1 MPLITPLEGIAR
13 MIIVEKISEIA
24 SLLLRAAKEENVATM
39 WEFHNLFEDN
49 IPMNDKYDTLEA
61 ASRALEY
68 PKIAIYSAVLAKKD
82 TGLPG
87 GGFFDVFLNSKREKA
102 IELIGEKSLHQLTL
116 EDKKLI
122 TEYERKVV
130 YKNAQKRF

>member
-1 MPLITPLEGIAR
+1 

-24 SLLLRAAKEENVATM
+24 STLLKAAKQESVVTM
-39 WEFHNLFEDN
+39 REFHKLFKDD

-68 PKIAIYSAVLAKKD
+68 PSVAIYSAVLSKKETD
-82 TGLPG
+82 LPG
-87 GGFFDVFLNSKREKA
+87 DGFFDVFLNSKSDKS
-102 IELIGEKSLHQLTL
+102 IELVGEKWLHELTF

-122 TEYERKVV
+122 TKYERNVV
-130 YKNAQKRF
+130 YKDAQKRF